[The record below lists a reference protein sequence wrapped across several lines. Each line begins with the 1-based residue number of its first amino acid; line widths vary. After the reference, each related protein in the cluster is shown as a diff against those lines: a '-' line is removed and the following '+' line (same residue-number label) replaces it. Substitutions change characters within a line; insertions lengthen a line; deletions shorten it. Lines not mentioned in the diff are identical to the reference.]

1 MVIRQCAMKTMD
13 SQCGEFKYQDH
24 TMNGCILTCDF
35 DGCNSGQIKK
45 PNKILQITL
54 SVFVLVF
61 TSYYVNVFKLLRV
74 TIIMN
79 IWRNIKYIYIAFQCI
94 NISCYC

>member
-35 DGCNSGQIKK
+35 DGCNAAKTHKSNTVFQFALSALLLILT
-45 PNKILQITL
+45 PYYMKITIGCFQ
-54 SVFVLVF
+54 
-61 TSYYVNVFKLLRV
+61 V
-74 TIIMN
+74 T
-79 IWRNIKYIYIAFQCI
+79 
-94 NISCYC
+94 

>member
-35 DGCNSGQIKK
+35 DGCNSGQNRKSNIA
-45 PNKILQITL
+45 LQIIFSAGL
-54 SVFVLVF
+54 LLVLMPNYINMIIDYF
-61 TSYYVNVFKLLRV
+61 HV
-74 TIIMN
+74 T
-79 IWRNIKYIYIAFQCI
+79 
-94 NISCYC
+94 